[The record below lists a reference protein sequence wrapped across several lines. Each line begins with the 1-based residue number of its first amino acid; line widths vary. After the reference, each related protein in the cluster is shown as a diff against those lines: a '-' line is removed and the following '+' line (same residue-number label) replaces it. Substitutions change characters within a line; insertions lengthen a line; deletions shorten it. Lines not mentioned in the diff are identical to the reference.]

1 MTLLQNDIPQINPL
15 EAIFTTIIPQQ
26 NRSNTSSRTFKKNEH
41 IYRADDQA
49 DRIYYIKTG
58 RVKMVSHYDG
68 NKEIIKNLVSDGDL
82 FGVSAVLGQLQRQ
95 ESAIA
100 MEETE
105 VLIVKKDTLGQLMA
119 EDPTLS
125 MLIMK
130 ILGDRLM
137 EVENRLEGLVYK
149 NSRSR
154 VIDFLKQLVN
164 KSGQRVGYEML
175 VRKFFTHQE
184 IASLTATSRQTVTTV
199 LNELRS
205 KNVLT
210 FNRRRLLVRDME
222 LLVAEGRF

>member
-1 MTLLQNDIPQINPL
+1 MTLLQNDIPQINAL
-15 EAIFTTIIPQQ
+15 ETLFTDLIPQQ
-26 NRSNTSSRTFKKNEH
+26 NMGNTTTRSFKKNES
-41 IYRADDQA
+41 IFSAADQA

-58 RVKMVSHYDG
+58 RVKIVSHFDG
-68 NKEIIKNLVSDGDL
+68 SKEIIKNLVSEGDL
-82 FGVSAVLGQLQRQ
+82 FGVSAVLGQAQRH
-95 ESAIA
+95 EGAIA

-105 VLIVKKDTLGQLMA
+105 VIIVTKEILTKLMA

-130 ILGDRLM
+130 TLGDRLM
-137 EVENRLEGLVYK
+137 DVENRLEGLVYK

-154 VIDFLKQLVN
+154 VIDFLKQLVH

-205 KNVLT
+205 KNILT
-210 FNRRRLLVRDME
+210 FNRRRLLVRDMA
-222 LLVAEGRF
+222 LLVAEGGL

>member
-1 MTLLQNDIPQINPL
+1 MTLLQNDIPQINAL
-15 EAIFTTIIPQQ
+15 ETLFTELIPQQ
-26 NRSNTSSRTFKKNEH
+26 NMGNTTTRSFKKNES
-41 IYRADDQA
+41 IFSAADQA

-58 RVKMVSHYDG
+58 RVKIVSHFDG
-68 NKEIIKNLVSDGDL
+68 SKEIIKNLVSEGDL
-82 FGVSAVLGQLQRQ
+82 FGVSAVLGQAQRH
-95 ESAIA
+95 EGAIA

-105 VLIVKKDTLGQLMA
+105 VIIVTKEILTKLMA

-130 ILGDRLM
+130 TLGDRLM
-137 EVENRLEGLVYK
+137 DVENRLEGLVYK

-154 VIDFLKQLVN
+154 VIDFLKQLVH

-205 KNVLT
+205 KNILT

-222 LLVAEGRF
+222 LLVAEGGL